1 MKLGFKVILGHR
13 RDLPGCAVSIGC
25 ASFAGALAGGEAGAV
40 LIGPVRTVMLQLIT
54 NVLFT

>member
-1 MKLGFKVILGHR
+1 MKLGFEVILGHR

-40 LIGPVRTVMLQLIT
+40 LVGPVRTVML
-54 NVLFT
+54 